1 MSRLPAFSR
10 RALCATALGLALAP
24 GLALAQSYPAK
35 PVRFVTNFPP
45 GGPADILARTVAEAL
60 QTSLKQPFVVENR
73 AGAGGNI
80 GADVVAKSAPDGYTV
95 LFGIDTSFTVN
106 PHLYKSMPFK
116 PDDLKPV
123 MVMASS
129 GLMVGAAQS
138 TGWRTLRDL
147 AAAGKGRVL
156 NFSSAGNG
164 SPGHLAME
172 VLTDAAGIRSQHVP
186 YKGNAPAVNAVLAG
200 EVDAGVLAT
209 PGMLPHVKAGKINA
223 LAVTSRQRSRL
234 APEVPT
240 AAEAGLKGMELEVLY
255 LVMVPAATPDALVQ
269 TLHKAMAEAFQR
281 PEMQAR
287 LAGMDMFYEG
297 LSGAE
302 ARKRLAD
309 LSQRYAGVVKATG
322 MQAE

>member
-1 MSRLPAFSR
+1 MSWPA
-10 RALCATALGLALAP
+10 
-24 GLALAQSYPAK
+24 
-35 PVRFVTNFPP
+35 
-45 GGPADILARTVAEAL
+45 
-60 QTSLKQPFVVENR
+60 
-73 AGAGGNI
+73 GNI
-80 GADVVAKSAPDGYTV
+80 GADQVAKSPADGYTV
-95 LFGIDTSFTVN
+95 MFGIDSTFTVN
-106 PHLYKSMPFK
+106 PHLYKAMPFK
-116 PDDLKPV
+116 ADDLKPV
-123 MVMASS
+123 MVLASS
-129 GLMVGAAQS
+129 GMMLGAHPGS
-138 TGWRTLRDL
+138 GLKSLKDL
-147 AAAGKGRVL
+147 VEAGKARGL
-156 NFSSAGNG
+156 NFSSAGSG
-164 SPGHLAME
+164 SPGHLALE
-172 VLTDAAGIRSQHVP
+172 IFQDASGLKLQHVP

-322 MQAE
+322 M